1 MELTER
7 HLESIIRTEE
17 RVKHIDEKVDSI
29 SESLEKHDS
38 RIAALEKQ
46 HQGENAVAS
55 WRDMTFGK
63 VVAAFGAAGGIGA
76 VIGWILSLVGRGP

>member
-17 RVKHIDEKVDSI
+17 RVEHIGETLDSI
-29 SESLEKHDS
+29 SENLEKHDT

-46 HQGENAVAS
+46 HQEEKAVAS
-55 WRDMTFGK
+55 WRDLTFGK
-63 VVAAFGAAGGIGA
+63 IMAAFGAAGGIGA
-76 VIGWILSLVGRGP
+76 VIGWVLSLIGRG